1 MKENIYKKVEYYL
14 YNYKNID
21 NIILDIRQNI
31 IDRVD
36 ISANGWLRGKSSTG
50 NTVENQAIKLAE
62 NKKIYNLKK
71 IQKVIQ
77 HYLEVFRNKNPKRYN
92 FIKMKYFD
100 KATPL
105 EIEKKLKYSAK
116 QQKDIT
122 DMVVSFFYRQ
132 FKKAQI
138 GGM

>member
-21 NIILDIRQNI
+21 NKIEEIRDSIIESVNISTYSHLIGQN
-31 IDRVD
+31 
-36 ISANGWLRGKSSTG
+36 S
-50 NTVENQAIKLAE
+50 VEEQAIKLAE
-62 NKKIYNLKK
+62 NKKVYNLRKVK
-71 IQKVIQ
+71 KVIQ
-77 HYLEVFRNKNPKRYN
+77 YYMEVFRNRNPKRYN

-105 EIEKKLKYSAK
+105 EIERKLKYSAK

-122 DMVVSFFYRQ
+122 EMVVSFFYRQ
-132 FKKAQI
+132 FKKAKI
-138 GGM
+138 GGV

>member
-21 NIILDIRQNI
+21 NKIEEIRDSIIESVNISTYSHLIGQN
-31 IDRVD
+31 
-36 ISANGWLRGKSSTG
+36 S
-50 NTVENQAIKLAE
+50 VEEQAIKLAE
-62 NKKIYNLKK
+62 NKKVYNLKK
-71 IQKVIQ
+71 VKNVIQ
-77 HYLEVFRNKNPKRYN
+77 HYMEVFRNRNPKRYN

-105 EIEKKLKYSAK
+105 EIERKLKYSAK

-122 DMVVSFFYRQ
+122 EMVVSFFYRQ
-132 FKKAQI
+132 FKKAKI
-138 GGM
+138 GGV